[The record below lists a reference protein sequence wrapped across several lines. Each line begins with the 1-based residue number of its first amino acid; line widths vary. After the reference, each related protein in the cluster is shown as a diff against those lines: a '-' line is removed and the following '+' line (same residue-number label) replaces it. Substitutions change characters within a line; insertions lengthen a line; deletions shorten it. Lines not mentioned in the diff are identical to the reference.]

1 MVLLLVERLDE
12 QALLLIFQ
20 LLPPSALTKLGA
32 VNKALRALL
41 VQESQCSQALWK
53 ALCIRDFRDC
63 CGSAR
68 DAGKRAGLWRPLIS
82 EAALDAGAVP
92 CVCGRRGPEGGALCM
107 SSESVENG
115 AGRQEPGGL
124 GVDGAMAEH
133 CAMGPEEV
141 DAWFGGRC
149 RCGAGGG
156 GGGAVSAGTQDGLGL
171 AQLKCWGQ
179 RYARL
184 HSIFSIKRVAWSQ
197 PISLAGRNSVGAR
210 QGAAGDVVWENLV
223 VFGGW
228 DSSNRICC
236 DVQMLLLQRAGCRW
250 ERLAVHGL
258 LPRAVYGST
267 LTRIECEDYGE
278 CALVFGGVLHG
289 GYRGATAQWAVLR
302 QQHAVAATTAPSLYT
317 PPPTFLYPNTPT
329 TVAWGDGGQV
339 SVGAHQSFSGAGG
352 GGAVR
357 DYNNASECEYEWVY
371 PQSEDGANQR
381 QQPTARAYHTA
392 TFDAR
397 LGVVFVFGGF
407 ANGRP
412 LSRLQ
417 VLQVGRGQGALLDTW
432 TWWSPTISGLD
443 PPPRYGHSAS
453 LVGRDLIIAGGC
465 SGGHNHKGMASGGAD
480 LFDIFILKVGESLSD
495 ELAWTQVA
503 LPDAAPF
510 RGLQRCHSS
519 FVAGHKVIFA
529 FGGPSHAMTNQVR
542 SFDVCTQTFDPAPTL
557 LGNPP
562 RARQGAVLAKVCVFD
577 REHILYVRTHSVLA
591 KVCVFNKP

>member
-1 MVLLLVERLDE
+1 M
-12 QALLLIFQ
+12 
-20 LLPPSALTKLGA
+20 
-32 VNKALRALL
+32 
-41 VQESQCSQALWK
+41 
-53 ALCIRDFRDC
+53 
-63 CGSAR
+63 
-68 DAGKRAGLWRPLIS
+68 
-82 EAALDAGAVP
+82 
-92 CVCGRRGPEGGALCM
+92 
-107 SSESVENG
+107 
-115 AGRQEPGGL
+115 
-124 GVDGAMAEH
+124 
-133 CAMGPEEV
+133 
-141 DAWFGGRC
+141 
-149 RCGAGGG
+149 
-156 GGGAVSAGTQDGLGL
+156 
-171 AQLKCWGQ
+171 
-179 RYARL
+179 
-184 HSIFSIKRVAWSQ
+184 
-197 PISLAGRNSVGAR
+197 
-210 QGAAGDVVWENLV
+210 GDVVWENLV

-357 DYNNASECEYEWVY
+357 DYKNASECEYEWVY

-562 RARQGAVLAKVCVFD
+562 RARQGAVLAKVDARTAVVFGGWSWQEMGD
-577 REHILYVRTHSVLA
+577 VHFLRLVADNAPDGLEQGPEFARTMQRRPMYSSWLGSFNSASFCFFYKDMIVKSLLGAFTILMVATLVCWSVRVYSW
-591 KVCVFNKP
+591 